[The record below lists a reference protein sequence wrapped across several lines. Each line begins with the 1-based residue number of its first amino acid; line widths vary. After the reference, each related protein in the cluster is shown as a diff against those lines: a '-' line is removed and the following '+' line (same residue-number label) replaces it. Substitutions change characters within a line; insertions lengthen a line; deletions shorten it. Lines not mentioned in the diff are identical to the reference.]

1 LIKHYDFTIQYHPG
15 MANVIANALSRTGVS
30 KVSMPLIVDLD
41 RMGVSLCYASTAR
54 EETQMLIQSSLLEK
68 VREAQQ
74 HDRLIQEVCKRVGN
88 GRPREFSI
96 DENDVV

>member
-1 LIKHYDFTIQYHPG
+1 

-30 KVSMPLIVDLD
+30 KVAMPLIVDLD

-74 HDRLIQEVCKRVGN
+74 HDRLIQEVVRG
-88 GRPREFSI
+88 
-96 DENDVV
+96 